1 MICANDVSFEV
12 ILDVLEALCSNQL
25 LIFEMQK
32 RLLSIFDRVR
42 VFSIEHE
49 IHVMRLTMIICVKSI
64 HGSSSSLLLTKAFL
78 RCCKLLPK
86 HLKKMIRTSPGEE
99 DRSLES
105 LLYMLASLIENAHS
119 FDENTVAQSSNTI
132 DCCLVACLKYG
143 MMEPNNASSRSIFGG
158 CLKIVRLLMVKA
170 RDPSTSAQVALVSL
184 TPSQVHAMAVS
195 HSSFY
200 VALSNGNRAVTESS
214 LILERSKFCYG
225 LTQQL
230 ELIRLLLCIVSTV
243 GRDVKIDIDTWV
255 TILSVFNAGTEVV
268 DGLLRRLMFLYEM
281 YGCCQDEV
289 NFVLSILM
297 CVLQMS
303 THHMLFLAQIT
314 MNDLRWGPTRHVKN
328 VSEEESWDWFVDAL
342 DIDRIRYTLCQFP
355 VADTLEPKCDND
367 VERATNREHKI
378 KRDEKLV
385 SLDEIEDETD
395 DDSSTVTPQKYARDS
410 DTTRDSVN
418 SDIWRG
424 AGDDLRY
431 SPGFILPLILAT
443 LESYLPHE
451 KRSGNDHA
459 SVEKAAEVGQ
469 DEEIADR
476 DEENETDCYAFGNI
490 CRRVSDRGGI
500 ALAIASLSSRCPSI
514 RQLAIA
520 ICGLF
525 LKALQMQESH
535 GIKLWR
541 ERPQQEMLV
550 SSIQRGLAVRRS
562 IQMQKRDKMEGIEL
576 GGMTADT
583 RINIPMLPAV
593 SAVFLAKALLVLSK
607 PGDDMYGQLNRYFLR
622 LTDYHGAFQDCFGL
636 PAFLS
641 LYSSSSDELSRCR
654 TERGWALLSLKDGAV
669 DEYCYRIISQ
679 HHVPELIMSSFDC
692 MMDDPES
699 KSELY
704 LTIDVIETL
713 IQSGGVRASNHLLK
727 GQGLLS
733 WLHGVLSWRKIPS
746 VFPYVALKCKFIKLI
761 TTAVNSYRCTVHAGN
776 DGELA
781 EAQTFYEKMPL
792 ANAVIRLC
800 LDGNDTT
807 GQGDSSPDSLTL
819 LSSTCD
825 ALWEIYLADRH
836 SQVTNTSD
844 GTTALCDMSSILM
857 KFMRHGD
864 MFEKALSSMCDLPL
878 VPNEKDPSSAKLFSS
893 LALGFILDMKAKVL
907 PDTILL
913 SMKRVHELMEIN
925 DCLQEDVKITT
936 QIIQCRQL
944 AVLSGGIHVWD
955 SFVPFL
961 KHLV

>member
-1 MICANDVSFEV
+1 MTCTNNVSFEV

-42 VFSIEHE
+42 VLSIEHE
-49 IHVMRLTMIICVKSI
+49 IHVMRLSIICVKSI
-64 HGSSSSLLLTKAFL
+64 HGPSSSLLLTKAFL
-78 RCCKLLPK
+78 RCCQLLPK
-86 HLKKMIRTSPGEE
+86 HIKKMIRSSPGEE
-99 DRSLES
+99 ARSLES
-105 LLYMLASLIENAHS
+105 LVNMIASLIENAHS
-119 FDENTVAQSSNTI
+119 FDENTVVQSSNTI
-132 DCCLVACLKYG
+132 DSCLVACLKYG
-143 MMEPNNASSRSIFGG
+143 MMDPNNASSCSIFGG

-170 RDPSTSAQVALVSL
+170 RDPSTSTQVALVSF

-195 HSSFY
+195 HSSFQ

-230 ELIRLLLCIVSTV
+230 ELIRLLLCIVSNV
-243 GRDVKIDIDTWV
+243 GRDVKIDIDTWM
-255 TILSVFNAGTEVV
+255 TIMSVFNAGIDVV

-289 NFVLSILM
+289 NCVLSIFI
-297 CVLQMS
+297 CVIQMT
-303 THHMLFLAQIT
+303 THQTLFLVQVT
-314 MNDLRWGPTRHVKN
+314 MSNLRWGPATRHVKN
-328 VSEEESWDWFVDAL
+328 VSEEDSWEWFVVAL

-355 VADTLEPKCDND
+355 VADTLDPKCDND
-367 VERATNREHKI
+367 VERATNHEHKV
-378 KRDEKLV
+378 KQDEQLV

-395 DDSSTVTPQKYARDS
+395 DDSSTATSQKYAHDT

-431 SPGFILPLILAT
+431 SPGFILPLVLAT
-443 LESYLPHE
+443 LESYLPLE
-451 KRSGNDHA
+451 KRSGN
-459 SVEKAAEVGQ
+459 EKAAEVGQ
-469 DEEIADR
+469 DEEIDDR

-490 CRRVSDRGGI
+490 CRRVNDRGGI

-576 GGMTADT
+576 GRMTTDT

-654 TERGWALLSLKDGAV
+654 TERSWALLSLKDGAV

-781 EAQTFYEKMPL
+781 EVQTFYEKVPL

-819 LSSTCD
+819 LSSTCN
-825 ALWEIYLADRH
+825 ALWEIYLAGRH
-836 SQVTNTSD
+836 SQITSTSD
-844 GTTALCDMSSILM
+844 GTTALSDMSYILM

-893 LALGFILDMKAKVL
+893 LALGFILDMNAKLL

-925 DCLQEDVKITT
+925 DCLREDVKITT
-936 QIIQCRQL
+936 QIMQCRQV
-944 AVLSGGIHVWD
+944 AVVSGGIHVWD

>member
-1 MICANDVSFEV
+1 MTCTNNVSFEV

-32 RLLSIFDRVR
+32 RLLSIFDRIR
-42 VFSIEHE
+42 VLSIEHE
-49 IHVMRLTMIICVKSI
+49 IHVMRLSIICVKSI
-64 HGSSSSLLLTKAFL
+64 HGPSSSLLLTKAFL
-78 RCCKLLPK
+78 RCCQLLPK
-86 HLKKMIRTSPGEE
+86 HIKKMIRSSPGDEA
-99 DRSLES
+99 RSLES
-105 LLYMLASLIENAHS
+105 LVNMIASLIENAHS
-119 FDENTVAQSSNTI
+119 FDENTVVQSSNTI
-132 DCCLVACLKYG
+132 DSCLVACLKYG
-143 MMEPNNASSRSIFGG
+143 MMDPNNASSCSIFGG

-170 RDPSTSAQVALVSL
+170 RDPSTSTQVALVSF

-195 HSSFY
+195 HSSFQ

-230 ELIRLLLCIVSTV
+230 ELIRLLLCIVSNV
-243 GRDVKIDIDTWV
+243 GRDVKIDIDTWM
-255 TILSVFNAGTEVV
+255 TIMSVFNAGIDVV

-289 NFVLSILM
+289 NCVLSIFI
-297 CVLQMS
+297 CVIQMT
-303 THHMLFLAQIT
+303 THQTLFLVQVT
-314 MNDLRWGPTRHVKN
+314 MSNLRWGPATRHVKN
-328 VSEEESWDWFVDAL
+328 VSEEDSWEWFVVAL

-355 VADTLEPKCDND
+355 VADTLDPKCDND
-367 VERATNREHKI
+367 VERATNHEHKI
-378 KRDEKLV
+378 KRDEQLV

-395 DDSSTVTPQKYARDS
+395 DDSSTATSQKYAHDT

-431 SPGFILPLILAT
+431 SPGFILPLVLAT
-443 LESYLPHE
+443 LESYLPLE
-451 KRSGNDHA
+451 KRSGN
-459 SVEKAAEVGQ
+459 EKAAEVGQ
-469 DEEIADR
+469 DEEIDDR

-490 CRRVSDRGGI
+490 CRRVNDRGGI

-576 GGMTADT
+576 GRMTTDT

-654 TERGWALLSLKDGAV
+654 TERSWALLSLKDGAV

-781 EAQTFYEKMPL
+781 EVQTFYEKVPL

-819 LSSTCD
+819 LSSTCN
-825 ALWEIYLADRH
+825 ALWEIYLAGRH
-836 SQVTNTSD
+836 SQITSTSD
-844 GTTALCDMSSILM
+844 GTTALSDMSYILM
-857 KFMRHGD
+857 KFMRHVD

-893 LALGFILDMKAKVL
+893 LALGFILDMNAKLL

-925 DCLQEDVKITT
+925 DCLREDVKITT
-936 QIIQCRQL
+936 QIMQCRQV
-944 AVLSGGIHVWD
+944 AVVSGGIHVWD